1 MMKMESFVRAGSS
14 IESLL
19 REELSDLLGDEWNGV
34 GRSGVRW
41 HRLSVQCPKGNT
53 ATGRNSI
60 EPDGARRRQNSEST
74 KHTTVFTCRA
84 MGE

>member
-34 GRSGVRW
+34 GRSGVKVAP
-41 HRLSVQCPKGNT
+41 SVCPVPKGKYSDT
-53 ATGRNSI
+53 
-60 EPDGARRRQNSEST
+60 
-74 KHTTVFTCRA
+74 
-84 MGE
+84 